1 MGADTT
7 KSNTLAALRG
17 GLSFAPMLDVREK
30 ASPEVQL
37 VSDRAAF
44 LQTWPSSAAS
54 RLQLALWRP
63 SHGSYALPSHS
74 HLLDSPHCRAE
85 SCGGETHPRHN
96 ENHRSKLT
104 WHGSTPSKYLISECD
119 HNGITPSS
127 DPGRPVSSCGKR
139 ATDMHA
145 CPSGSGCSWRGHGP

>member
-7 KSNTLAALRG
+7 KCNTLATLRG

-63 SHGSYALPSHS
+63 SHGSYASPSPSPS
-74 HLLDSPHCRAE
+74 HLLDSPHCCPE
-85 SCGGETHPRHN
+85 SCDGEAHPHHIHV
-96 ENHRSKLT
+96 EV
-104 WHGSTPSKYLISECD
+104 G
-119 HNGITPSS
+119 
-127 DPGRPVSSCGKR
+127 CGE
-139 ATDMHA
+139 
-145 CPSGSGCSWRGHGP
+145 GNLRGD